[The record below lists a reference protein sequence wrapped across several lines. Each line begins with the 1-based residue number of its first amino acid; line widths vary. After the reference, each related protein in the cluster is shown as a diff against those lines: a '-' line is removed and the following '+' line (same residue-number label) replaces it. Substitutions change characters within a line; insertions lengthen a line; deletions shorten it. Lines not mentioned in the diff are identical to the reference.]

1 LEEIYVSCYLAD
13 QNISVPNHFMK
24 HSFQFVIIILLQL
37 LSLDGFSQSPV
48 NWYSWEEG
56 IAKAEEE
63 NKKVVVHLYTAWC
76 TWCKKMDQTTFQ
88 DSLVIK
94 YINENFVAIKFD
106 AEQRQDITFKGETY
120 KFTRGGL
127 RGYHALASKLTHGQ
141 LRYPTMVFM
150 DEDSKVI
157 QMLPGFLNS
166 LSLETILTYFAGNHH
181 KNTPWAIFQINY
193 ESTRETQPNSFKKT
207 QFVSGKGY

>member
-1 LEEIYVSCYLAD
+1 
-13 QNISVPNHFMK
+13 MK
-24 HSFQFVIIILLQL
+24 HTFAYLIILIT
-37 LSLDGFSQSPV
+37 FSVVSYGQESIQWN
-48 NWYSWEEG
+48 NWQVG
-56 IAKAEEE
+56 MVKAEAE
-63 NKKVVVHLYTAWC
+63 NKKVVVHLYTDWC

-94 YINENFVAIKFD
+94 YMNENFVAIKFD
-106 AEQRQDITFKGETY
+106 AEQRDDIIFKGETY

-141 LRYPTMVFM
+141 LKYPTTVFM

-157 QMLPGFLNS
+157 QMLPGFKNS
-166 LSLETILTYFAGNHH
+166 LNLETILTYFAGDHH

-193 ESTRETQPNSFKKT
+193 ESVRDTEPNSFKKT
-207 QFVSGKGY
+207 QLVSGKGF

>member
-1 LEEIYVSCYLAD
+1 
-13 QNISVPNHFMK
+13 MK
-24 HSFQFVIIILLQL
+24 HTFAYLIILIT
-37 LSLDGFSQSPV
+37 FSVVSYGQESIQWN
-48 NWYSWEEG
+48 NWQVG
-56 IAKAEEE
+56 MVKAEAE
-63 NKKVVVHLYTAWC
+63 NKKVVVHLYTDWC

-94 YINENFVAIKFD
+94 YMNENFVAIKFD
-106 AEQRQDITFKGETY
+106 AEQRDDIIFKGETY

-141 LRYPTMVFM
+141 LKYPTTVFM

-157 QMLPGFLNS
+157 QMLPGFKNS
-166 LSLETILTYFAGNHH
+166 LNLETILTYFAGGHH

-193 ESTRETQPNSFKKT
+193 ESVRDTEPNSFKKT
-207 QFVSGKGY
+207 QLVSGKGF